1 MYYFVDMYEDKLTFI
16 DNIDSETCLKV
27 LEASDSINQVL
38 DFYFLGKCV
47 SDAWDELIEW
57 SNKSNTNGNYI
68 LRNLHTAER
77 LVRGFLFEFRTCL
90 DHMETEIKRAYGED
104 SDLWKIFKEGTSSA
118 YDNHIEYAFTSHLRN
133 CSQHCKNVVHG
144 FNCSTGIGIS
154 SNSSR
159 LLSEYKKWKQ
169 IDKDYMAAC
178 GSEVDLLKTFS
189 VTFSAFNTALKPIMQ
204 YLLNNNNVGTKLLY
218 LREWGDS
225 LQKQFKHDVHCYHI
239 AKIEFSDGSSATQ
252 NDMASGD
259 VVVNAYPLDWQL
271 IYELSNSITPS
282 KVKV

>member
-57 SNKSNTNGNYI
+57 NNKSNTNGNYI

-90 DHMETEIKRAYGED
+90 DYMETEIKRAYGED

-118 YDNHIEYAFTSHLRN
+118 YDNHIEYAFTS
-133 CSQHCKNVVHG
+133 
-144 FNCSTGIGIS
+144 
-154 SNSSR
+154 
-159 LLSEYKKWKQ
+159 
-169 IDKDYMAAC
+169 
-178 GSEVDLLKTFS
+178 
-189 VTFSAFNTALKPIMQ
+189 
-204 YLLNNNNVGTKLLY
+204 
-218 LREWGDS
+218 
-225 LQKQFKHDVHCYHI
+225 
-239 AKIEFSDGSSATQ
+239 
-252 NDMASGD
+252 
-259 VVVNAYPLDWQL
+259 
-271 IYELSNSITPS
+271 
-282 KVKV
+282 

>member
-16 DNIDSETCLKV
+16 DNINSETCLKI
-27 LEASDSINQVL
+27 LENSDSINQVL

-47 SDAWDELIEW
+47 GDAWDELIEW
-57 SNKSNTNGNYI
+57 SNNSNSNGKYI

-77 LVRGFLFEFRTCL
+77 LVRGFLFKFRTCL

-104 SDLWKIFKEGTSSA
+104 SDLWNIFKEGTSNA
-118 YDNHIEYAFTSHLRN
+118 YDNRIEYAFASHLRN

-154 SNSSR
+154 SNTSR

-189 VTFSAFNTALKPIMQ
+189 ETFSAFNTALKPVMQ
-204 YLLNNNNVGTKLLY
+204 YLLNNNNTGTKLLY

-225 LQKQFKHDVHCYHI
+225 LHRQFKHDVHCYHI
-239 AKIEFSDGSSATQ
+239 VNIVFSDGSSATQ

-259 VVVNAYPLDWQL
+259 VIVNAYPLDWEL
-271 IYELSNSITPS
+271 IYELSDLVTPL
-282 KVKV
+282 KQK